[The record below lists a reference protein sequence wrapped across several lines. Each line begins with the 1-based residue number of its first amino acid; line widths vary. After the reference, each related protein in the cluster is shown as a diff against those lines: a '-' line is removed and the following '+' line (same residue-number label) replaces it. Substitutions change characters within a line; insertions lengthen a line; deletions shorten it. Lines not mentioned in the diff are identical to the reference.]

1 MKHHLFSE
9 LEIPIIQAP
18 MAGVQDSAL
27 AIAVSL
33 AGGLGSLPCSMLG
46 IDGLRDELA
55 FIKSKIDKPI
65 NVNFFS
71 HDQPEFN
78 PEQEESWRLV
88 LKPYF
93 DEYGLDI
100 NNISTGGGREPFSHA
115 AADVLEEFKPE
126 FVSFHFGLPEKGLMQ
141 RVKTWGAKVL
151 SSATTVEEAQWLEA
165 HGADGIIAQG
175 IEAGGHRGMFLTKN
189 LSIQPGTFE
198 LLPKIVEQVSV
209 PVIAAGGIT
218 DAKGV
223 AHALSLGA
231 TAVQLGTVYL
241 LCDEAKTSAVHRAA
255 IKGSVDNQTS
265 ITNIFSGRPARGIV
279 NRAIRELGPINVNTP
294 EFPLASAAITELR
307 RHCEQNGSSDFTPLW
322 CGQHTAGCAEISAGE
337 LTQRLAS
344 DIRRRADFQGV

>member
-1 MKHHLFSE
+1 MKHQLFSE
-9 LEIPIIQAP
+9 LELPVIQAP

-27 AIAVSL
+27 AIAVSS

-46 IDGLRDELA
+46 QDGLHSELSV
-55 FIKSKIDKPI
+55 IRSETDKPI
-65 NVNFFS
+65 NVNFFA
-71 HDQPEFN
+71 HVEPDFDPDLEAN
-78 PEQEESWRLV
+78 WRLE

-100 NNISTGGGREPFSHA
+100 DNISTRGGREPFSHA
-115 AADVLEEFKPE
+115 AADVLEKFKPE
-126 FVSFHFGLPEKGLMQ
+126 FVSFHFGLPEKDLMR
-141 RVKTWGAKVL
+141 RVKAWGAKVL

-175 IEAGGHRGMFLTKN
+175 IEAGGHRGIFLTNN
-189 LSIQPGTFE
+189 LSGQLGTFE
-198 LLPKIVEQVSV
+198 LLQKIVKQVSL

-241 LCDEAKTSAVHRAA
+241 LCDEAKTSVVHRAA
-255 IKGSVDNQTS
+255 IKNSADNLTS
-265 ITNIFSGRPARGIV
+265 ITNVFSGRPARGIV

-307 RHCEQNGSSDFTPLW
+307 KHCEQNGSSDFTPLW
-322 CGQHTAGCAEISAGE
+322 CGQNTDGCAEISARE
-337 LTQRLAS
+337 LTQNLAS
-344 DIRRRADFQGV
+344 EI